1 MNRLLSILCMLVI
14 SIGCLAKSFTY
25 NYKGVTFKCKV
36 EKNCVCIT
44 SFDVDAKIVTV
55 PSVVTYKGVTY
66 PVKKISTFINGNNY
80 LANTL
85 IIEEGMEEI
94 GNYSFNEFRQL
105 KSVLLPST
113 IKVIGRN
120 AFRDNSETVFNLPS
134 TISETAL
141 RSGSKIT
148 TNTYDED
155 NSDMLAQAE
164 MARQKAEQA
173 RKEAE
178 LLEQARKKQ
187 ANQELEQARKEEQKA
202 KAELDMAR
210 NSYAQDIDIN
220 IPSGNKRNN
229 DTYCV
234 IIANEKYE
242 EVPPVD
248 FAENDGRTFKTYCTK
263 TLGIPEKQIRS
274 YLNASYTDMKRALN
288 WIEDISRVTMGK
300 AKIIVYYAGHGIPS
314 ESDNSAYLMPAD
326 CYPKDIT
333 TCFKLRDI
341 YQRLGKLKAQ
351 SVTVFLD
358 ACFSGMQRGENNALF
373 ASRGVATRPR
383 EETLTG
389 NVVVFSA
396 SSNDETALAFNDQ
409 KHGLFTYHLLLKLKE
424 TKGYVSLG
432 DLYKSISANVQKSSL
447 IENDKLQTP
456 SVNTSVSMKNKWMN
470 LYF

>member
-1 MNRLLSILCMLVI
+1 MNRFLSILCLLIVC
-14 SIGCLAKSFTY
+14 IGCLAKSFTY
-25 NYKGVTFKCKV
+25 NYKGVAFKCKID
-36 EKNCVCIT
+36 KNSVCIT
-44 SFDVDAKIVTV
+44 SFNVDANIVTV
-55 PSVVTYKGVTY
+55 PSMVAYKGVTY

-80 LANTL
+80 LAKTL
-85 IIEEGMEEI
+85 IIEEGIEEI
-94 GNYSFNEFRQL
+94 DNYSFNEFRQL
-105 KSVLLPST
+105 KTVLLPST
-113 IKVIGRN
+113 IKVVGRN
-120 AFRDNSETVFNLPS
+120 AFRDNEETVFNLPS
-134 TISETAL
+134 TIVETAL

-148 TNTYDED
+148 TTYVEN
-155 NSDMLAQAE
+155 NSDLLAQAE
-164 MARQKAEQA
+164 IARAKAEQA

-178 LLEQARKKQ
+178 ELEQARKAQ
-187 ANQELEQARKEEQKA
+187 ANKDLEQARKEEQKA
-202 KAELDMAR
+202 KAELDIAR
-210 NSYAQDIDIN
+210 KSYAQDIDIN
-220 IPSGNKRNN
+220 IPLGNKRNI

-248 FAENDGRTFKTYCTK
+248 FAENDGQTFKTYCTK
-263 TLGIPEKQIRS
+263 TLGIPDKQIRS
-274 YLNASYTDMKRALN
+274 YINASYTDMKRALN
-288 WIEDISRVTMGK
+288 WIEDIARVTMGK

-341 YQRLGKLKAQ
+341 YQRLGNLKAQ

-358 ACFSGMQRGENNALF
+358 ACFSGMQRGDNKALF

-383 EETLTG
+383 EESLTG

-424 TKGYVSLG
+424 TKGIVSLG
-432 DLYKSISANVQKSSL
+432 ELYESVSTNVQKSSL

-456 SVNTSVSMKNKWMN
+456 SVNTSVSMKDKWTK